1 MRRHKVR
8 NVKKDRMRFGKS
20 IKKTNSL
27 NLSSPARGGYR
38 I

>member
-1 MRRHKVR
+1 MMRRKVK
-8 NVKKDRMRFGKS
+8 NVRKDRKRFGKS

-27 NLSSPARGGYR
+27 NLSAPARGGYR